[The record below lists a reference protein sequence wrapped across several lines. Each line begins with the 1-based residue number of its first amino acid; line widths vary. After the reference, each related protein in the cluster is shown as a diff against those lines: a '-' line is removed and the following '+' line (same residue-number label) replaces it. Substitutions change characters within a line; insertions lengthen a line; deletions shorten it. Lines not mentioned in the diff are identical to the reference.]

1 MIFQLCSKLVLMIIK
16 IFLRGD
22 VQNKEGISKTL
33 GYGGG
38 LAFDFVFY
46 NFVAFHASNAYETFP
61 KPNAMVPGGFKN
73 IFVKFSGV

>member
-1 MIFQLCSKLVLMIIK
+1 MPKNRKNHEF
-16 IFLRGD
+16 
-22 VQNKEGISKTL
+22 KEGISKTL

-46 NFVAFHASNAYETFP
+46 NFVAFHASNASETFP
-61 KPNAMVPGGFKN
+61 KPNAMVPEGFKN